1 MCTGNSARSPIAEA
15 LLQQRVPAIEVASA
29 GSHPKPLHP
38 NTVRVLRGYGIDL
51 TGRKPQH
58 VDALANQPFDF
69 VITLCDRIREIC
81 PEFPGGQQVH
91 WSIPDPAA
99 SGGSDR
105 DTYPEFEATAAELDT
120 RIGYLLGMLAGPR
133 QSQSLQEAK

>member
-1 MCTGNSARSPIAEA
+1 VSLAGHCK
-15 LLQQRVPAIEVASA
+15 VASA

-58 VDALANQPFDF
+58 VDALANQSFDY

-81 PEFPGGQQVH
+81 PEFPKR
-91 WSIPDPAA
+91 PACPMEH
-99 SGGSDR
+99 SRSR
-105 DTYPEFEATAAELDT
+105 
-120 RIGYLLGMLAGPR
+120 RVWR
-133 QSQSLQEAK
+133 QR